1 MNTQGEAT
9 TPPAPRE
16 LPRPN
21 RYQDLPTATI
31 LAEAEVWA
39 WHVEQIKAD
48 LEADPTSWRFP
59 QESLAFAKAALAEA
73 DEVLARRERLASRPT
88 APRWPADHPHHLP
101 DAQAIKAALSLPR
114 YIGMST
120 GAVLERRGKWSK
132 ELWCCCPLPGHQ
144 ERTPSFPV
152 NEAKGVFYC
161 FGCHRSGDLF
171 TFAAHLHGTARFD
184 ELLPILAEA
193 AGLSTGGGR
202 RG

>member
-1 MNTQGEAT
+1 MNTQRDLS

-16 LPRPN
+16 LPRRN
-21 RYQDLPTATI
+21 RYRDTTTAII
-31 LAEAEVWA
+31 LAEAEVWLWDLA
-39 WHVEQIKAD
+39 ELDAD
-48 LEADPTSWRFP
+48 LAADPACWDHPEQTRAFV
-59 QESLAFAKAALAEA
+59 LAAVEDAHAE
-73 DEVLARRERLASRPT
+73 LARRERLRHHPKAPDWPT
-88 APRWPADHPHHLP
+88 SWRDLRL
-101 DAQAIKAALSLPR
+101 DAGQIKAALPLER
-114 YIGMST
+114 YITLAT
-120 GAVLERRGKWSK
+120 GAVLERRGK
-132 ELWCCCPLPGHQ
+132 ELWCCCPLPGHE
-144 ERTPSFPV
+144 ERTPSFAV